1 MNIPGGKTGSMRIS
15 GSTTER
21 PEVKWAVASPNMP
34 LGQQWVV
41 RADDDVPGLR
51 GITDIPAHEFVVI
64 MNPADP
70 DWPAMREEEV
80 T

>member
-1 MNIPGGKTGSMRIS
+1 VNMDGMTPGSITIS
-15 GSTTER
+15 GHTTRR
-21 PEVKWAVASPNMP
+21 PKVTWAVADEGMP

-41 RADDDVPGLR
+41 RADDDVPALR

-70 DWPAMREEEV
+70 DWL
-80 T
+80 TLLDGTQ

>member
-1 MNIPGGKTGSMRIS
+1 
-15 GSTTER
+15 
-21 PEVKWAVASPNMP
+21 MP